1 MGKCLNDSSV
11 TDTIA
16 ELFLITIKWTGSLT
30 LCFHEFK
37 CWQVG
42 FIYIFTHCQV
52 QKNSL
57 WDLEGQEQKCIEM
70 EILK

>member
-52 QKNSL
+52 QKKFPL
-57 WDLEGQEQKCIEM
+57 GFRRAGAEM
-70 EILK
+70 Y